1 MALVCI
7 GKEKAKKKK
16 KKERKKEKRL
26 KCRAMLARL
35 NSDSILVS
43 LHFTNLPLFL
53 KVKNSFL
60 KIK

>member
-16 KKERKKEKRL
+16 KRDKL
-26 KCRAMLARL
+26 KCRAMLGRI

-43 LHFTNLPLFL
+43 LHFPNFPLFL
-53 KVKNSFL
+53 KVKNGFL
-60 KIK
+60 KVK

>member
-16 KKERKKEKRL
+16 KDKL
-26 KCRAMLARL
+26 KCRAMLGRI

-43 LHFTNLPLFL
+43 LHFPKFPLFL
-53 KVKNSFL
+53 KVKNGFL
-60 KIK
+60 KVK